1 MAKNDLTAL
10 RDHMFEVIERLK
22 ANNDPDA
29 SECEKIDVETAKA
42 ITNAAQTIVHSAK
55 IEIDFLKI
63 IAKGDNLQGVEAAA
77 EKTKF
82 LSPKAN
88 GSQG

>member
-22 ANNDPDA
+22 SNNDPQA
-29 SECEKIDVETAKA
+29 SECEKLDVDTAKA

-63 IAKGDNLQGVEAAA
+63 IAKGDNIQGVESAAD
-77 EKTKF
+77 KTKF
-82 LSPKAN
+82 LMPRAN
-88 GSQG
+88 GQQS